1 MIKMTCS
8 IRIDYSLGE
17 PTESKIFKI
26 TRKKTNKRK
35 KKNKQKKKT
44 KTKENKT
51 KKKNWTSD
59 RYLMVCCCYSD
70 TCKIFQLSNGES
82 TYLSY

>member
-44 KTKENKT
+44 KTKENKR
-51 KKKNWTSD
+51 KKKKLD
-59 RYLMVCCCYSD
+59 FRQ
-70 TCKIFQLSNGES
+70 IFNG
-82 TYLSY
+82 LLLLL

>member
-35 KKNKQKKKT
+35 KKKQTKEKNKNKRKQKKK
-44 KTKENKT
+44 
-51 KKKNWTSD
+51 KKLD
-59 RYLMVCCCYSD
+59 FRQ
-70 TCKIFQLSNGES
+70 IFNG
-82 TYLSY
+82 LLLLL